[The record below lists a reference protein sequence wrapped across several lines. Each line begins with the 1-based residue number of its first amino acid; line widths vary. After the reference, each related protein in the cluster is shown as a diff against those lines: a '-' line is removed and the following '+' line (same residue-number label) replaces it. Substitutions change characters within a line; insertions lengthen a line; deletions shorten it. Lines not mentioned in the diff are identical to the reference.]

1 VSRPKAT
8 IEQLLE
14 GRAVRRGKAEDRFLT
29 RLDKRT
35 SEAAPL
41 IGELCR
47 EGLSVFYINILS
59 KDGRMTGK
67 TREFPT
73 DVAATDF
80 LLRNNY
86 V

>member
-14 GRAVRRGKAEDRFLT
+14 GRAIRRAKSDDRFLT
-29 RLDKRT
+29 RLDQRQRDA
-35 SEAAPL
+35 EPL

-47 EGLSVFYINILS
+47 QGVPVFYINILS

-67 TREFPT
+67 TREFAT
-73 DVAATDF
+73 SYGATDF